1 MDEPPHSKNCLDT
14 CQTVDLR
21 CFFVTTADLDGGRF
35 NTIDI
40 ADRIHL
46 RAASFCMAQGDNS
59 DEIGRNISHR
69 HGLGQ
74 T

>member
-1 MDEPPHSKNCLDT
+1 MIL
-14 CQTVDLR
+14 
-21 CFFVTTADLDGGRF
+21 FVAAADLADGRF

-40 ADRIHL
+40 ADRMHL

-59 DEIGRNISHR
+59 DEIGRNPGHR